1 MFRSHIFRIIVAGI
15 CSITIISGV
24 LQTAPIK
31 ANEEVWKLDK
41 TIITPSEEAL
51 ETENGQHSWTASSTR
66 LSHSFKFP
74 DPPVDSYQ
82 HFDFK
87 APPEELVP
95 GKTIQLKVTGT
106 GGGSD
111 PSVSY
116 EQFQFRSLLTM
127 EDFTSLGGNVNDN
140 LAEYVLASEEL
151 AHLSLGSMDGVGPE
165 VVTADF
171 IVPPVSDDTL
181 YITASLS
188 TSAVITFWGCT
199 VRWIYKRGSADD
211 TPDEATL
218 FTGYALAY
226 DDNNRA
232 IPIVDASVRLRLE
245 RDGDVA
251 VINAITGTDGLYA
264 IAVEGV
270 TDKTVYQVQLNLT
283 ERTGVYVVNWHNE
296 LRPASY
302 LTAAREVGPDSLGN
316 LVIANLLFEP
326 RMPQGEPS
334 WVADDGSLVGI
345 PQRTVTQD
353 RSAALVYARIYDAMA
368 YGRDRLRVS
377 YDLNLPMIVFV
388 GTPNTGRSH
397 YIAEYGQIHITADDL
412 SKVLVREADQ
422 PMWHEF
428 GHYFSHDSPWL
439 GDNTVFPAPDVANHA
454 GVRNASSSDSVV
466 EGAAEFLV
474 LLFKGVAARTDD
486 LVPYD
491 VSGFPKN
498 LQDNIHED
506 YVDATREWIPSE
518 EWHFAALLWDIMDED
533 INPEAGDNVAWG
545 LSRLWDVLVTV
556 TDLTIRAHYVA
567 LKAEAGEPLPG
578 PQTPPTPLDRLFIL
592 HGFYANTN
600 GIKWWQQGEPIGYPD
615 SWNTR
620 ANPTSPWGPTQDP
633 AGVRFTPAVP
643 RYLWFEP
650 LLAPGV
656 PSPLKAE
663 MTVYPSGGG
672 VPWSITLTA
681 DENGRFPLTVPASA
695 DRIQLQ
701 LISPGFQISPVSFT
715 RDAYNA
721 AVEEGNEL
729 ITIEPVI
736 LPSQVNPPTGF
747 SVQRAGSSPV
757 TLSWSPSPGTAE
769 VIVVRGS
776 TRVPAEPRDG
786 TVIYEGTGTSVLDTD
801 PIPVGSS
808 YYAVFAVG
816 EDGGVSVPAM
826 ATSVADVIQPSL
838 APTVPSTEDA
848 IVETLPQ
855 LPRTLDPTPVSQ
867 VIRPES
873 GGVNWYF
880 IAGGI
885 AFIWLIVL
893 LVRRKKKQQ

>member
-1 MFRSHIFRIIVAGI
+1 MFRSHIFRIILSGI
-15 CSITIISGV
+15 CSIIIVSAAFN
-24 LQTAPIK
+24 TAPVR
-31 ANEEVWKLDK
+31 ADEEIWKLDK
-41 TIITPSEEAL
+41 TIITPSEETF
-51 ETENGQHSWTASSTR
+51 ESDDGYHSWTASSTR
-66 LSHSFKFP
+66 LSHLFTFP
-74 DPPVDSYQ
+74 NPPIDNYQ
-82 HFDFK
+82 HFDFS

-111 PSVSY
+111 PTISY
-116 EQFQFRSLLTM
+116 EQFQFRSLLTT
-127 EDFTSLGGNVNDN
+127 EVITDIVD
-140 LAEYVLASEEL
+140 YVIASEEL
-151 AHLSLGSMDGVGPE
+151 ASLSMGSMYGVGPE
-165 VVTADF
+165 DAIADF
-171 IVPPVSDDTL
+171 LVPPVSDDTL
-181 YITASLS
+181 YITASLT
-188 TSAVITFWGCT
+188 TSGSIPGWGCT
-199 VRWIYKRGSADD
+199 VRWTYKRGKADD
-211 TPDEATL
+211 TPAEATL

-226 DDNNRA
+226 DDNNRV

-251 VINAITGTDGLYA
+251 VIDAITGTDGLYA
-264 IAVEGV
+264 IAVKGV
-270 TDKTVYQVQLNLT
+270 TNKTVYQVQLNLV
-283 ERTGVYVVNWHNE
+283 ERTGVYLVNWYPE

-345 PQRTVTQD
+345 PQRTVGQD
-353 RSAALVYARIYDAMA
+353 RSGALVYARIYKAMT
-368 YGRDRLRVS
+368 YGRDRLEVT
-377 YDLNLPMIVFV
+377 YDLNLPVTIVLDA
-388 GTPNTGRSH
+388 PSTGSSR
-397 YIAEYGQIHITADDL
+397 YTAAYGQIDITADDL
-412 SKVLVREADQ
+412 SKVLINEADQ
-422 PMWHEF
+422 PEWHEF
-428 GHYFSHDSPWL
+428 GHFLSHDSPWL
-439 GDNTVFPAPDVANHA
+439 GDNIDFPVPDVGNHA
-454 GVRNASSSDSVV
+454 GVRNASSGDSVV

-486 LVPYD
+486 QVPYD
-491 VSGFPKN
+491 ISGFPIN
-498 LQDNIHED
+498 LQDNVYED
-506 YVDATREWIPSE
+506 YIDATGERIPSE
-518 EWHFAALLWDIMDED
+518 EWQFAALLWDIMDED
-533 INPEAGDNVAWG
+533 INPEAGDEVAWG

-556 TDLTIRAHYVA
+556 TDPTIRAHYVA

-578 PQTPPTPLDRLFIL
+578 PQTPTTPLDNLFIL

-600 GIKWWQQGEPIGYPD
+600 GIAGWQQGEPIGYPD

-633 AGVRFTPAVP
+633 VGVRFTPAVP
-643 RYLWFEP
+643 RYMWFEP

-663 MTVYPSGGG
+663 MTVYPSAGG

-715 RDAYNA
+715 RAAYNT

-729 ITIEPVI
+729 ITIEPVV

-747 SVQRAGSSPV
+747 SVQRTGSSPA
-757 TLSWSPSPGTAE
+757 TLAWSPSPGTAG

-776 TRVPAEPRDG
+776 TCVPVNPRDG
-786 TVIYEGTGTSVLDTD
+786 KVIYGGTGTSVQDTD
-801 PIPVGSS
+801 PIPAGSS

-816 EDGGVSVPAM
+816 EDGGVSAPAT
-826 ATSVADVIQPSL
+826 ATSVAGVIQPSP
-838 APTVPSTEDA
+838 ATTVPPTEDA
-848 IVETLPQ
+848 NVETLPQ
-855 LPRTLDPTPVSQ
+855 LPQRLTPTHVSQ
-867 VIRPES
+867 IIRPEY

-885 AFIWLIVL
+885 TFLWLIVL
-893 LVRRKKKQQ
+893 LVRRKKKQED